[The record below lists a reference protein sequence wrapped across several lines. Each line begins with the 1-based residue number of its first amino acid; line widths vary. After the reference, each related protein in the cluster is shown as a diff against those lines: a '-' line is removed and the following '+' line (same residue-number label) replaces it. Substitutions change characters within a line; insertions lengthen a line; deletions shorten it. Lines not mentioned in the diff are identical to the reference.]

1 MLGSWGPE
9 QNTVGSWGPDKKQM
23 GSWGPEKSRLGSW
36 GPGTPAGPQ
45 DPKEKCVWL
54 EQKISGVI
62 GEGEGGPLKHESG
75 VPMVVVR
82 FGTAV
87 FGTTKIRCPV
97 GGPGVPDPARPW
109 QTDCYYFFL

>member
-1 MLGSWGPE
+1 M
-9 QNTVGSWGPDKKQM
+9 KKNREVEA
-23 GSWGPEKSRLGSW
+23 GRPTED
-36 GPGTPAGPQ
+36 GTERG
-45 DPKEKCVWL
+45 L
-54 EQKISGVI
+54 EQKTSGVI
-62 GEGEGGPLKHESG
+62 GEGEWGPLKHESG

-87 FGTTKIRCPV
+87 FGTTKFRCPV